1 MMYPGLAE
9 NQWYGQPKKV
19 DLVTHL
25 KYQGAIDSRKC
36 QTSVG
41 KGGKLVVGRFD
52 DLLRMALGRWLTRV
66 CLATTLAS
74 RVVPMMLRKRSLFST
89 RILMALSLQLK
100 IANNIFYDLGTET
113 KEQDTGNII
122 SIF

>member
-41 KGGKLVVGRFD
+41 KGG
-52 DLLRMALGRWLTRV
+52 
-66 CLATTLAS
+66 
-74 RVVPMMLRKRSLFST
+74 
-89 RILMALSLQLK
+89 
-100 IANNIFYDLGTET
+100 
-113 KEQDTGNII
+113 
-122 SIF
+122 

>member
-52 DLLRMALGRWLTRV
+52 DLLSM
-66 CLATTLAS
+66 S
-74 RVVPMMLRKRSLFST
+74 RNHAGIKGSSNDVEEAFL
-89 RILMALSLQLK
+89 
-100 IANNIFYDLGTET
+100 IFHTDTHGIIITA
-113 KEQDTGNII
+113 KECK
-122 SIF
+122 